1 MLNHNFPKILNESMH
16 FRHYLFAEESMT
28 KNSSVK
34 RFLTGSQEIRLRR
47 VLNLVQ
53 TVFLGVGTAIGGVMF
68 VIMGRAVELAGP
80 SIIITFLIGSIFALL
95 MGICYAELG
104 AAVPSSAG
112 GAISF
117 VARAFG
123 DSIPTFLAGW
133 FSWIGSITDCAIGAL
148 VFSFSVNYFFSW
160 IEPFSLA
167 VITLVV
173 FSLINFRGTKT
184 MSIAQFGLTIVLV
197 ITLSIFISGAFLNFD
212 FGRFQPFFPN
222 GALPTIMLI
231 SYIFPTYAGYETITQ
246 LSEEVKVA
254 GKTIPR
260 ALFLTLAIIT
270 ILFTGSAFALI
281 GGAPSEVYFGSNT
294 PLQNAANYFMGP
306 VGGAA
311 VSIGGIFAALSTING
326 SMGGG
331 TRIAY
336 ALSRRKLL
344 PSVFN
349 RVHPKFNSPYTALAL
364 TSLIAIVFVLTR
376 SVDFIV
382 YAIALGY
389 SVTAIMVCVALIRLR
404 RIEPML
410 FRSFKVP
417 LFPYLPIAAVVV
429 LLLMIVTLSLESLAL
444 GLVFSIVGIVLLTLA
459 KKRLRK
465 QQSQDQQP

>member
-1 MLNHNFPKILNESMH
+1 MTRRNLNVERPTIESH
-16 FRHYLFAEESMT
+16 
-28 KNSSVK
+28 
-34 RFLTGSQEIRLRR
+34 EIRLRR

-53 TVFLGVGTAIGGVMF
+53 TLFLGVGTAIGGVMF

-80 SIIITFLIGSIFALL
+80 SIVITFLIGSVFALL

-104 AAVPSSAG
+104 SAVPSGAG

-133 FSWIGSITDCAIGAL
+133 FDWIGSITDCAIGAV
-148 VFSFSVNYFFSW
+148 VFSFSVNYFINW
-160 IEPFSLA
+160 IEPFTLA
-167 VITLVV
+167 VITLLV
-173 FSLINFRGTKT
+173 FTLINFRGAKT
-184 MSIAQFGLTIVLV
+184 MGIAQFGLTLVLV
-197 ITLSIFISGAFLNFD
+197 ITLCIFISGSFLSFD
-212 FGRFQPFFPN
+212 LGRFQPFFPN
-222 GALPTIMLI
+222 GTLPTILLV

-246 LSEEVKVA
+246 LSEEVKIA

-270 ILFTGSAFALI
+270 ILFTGSAIALV
-281 GGAPSEVYFGSNT
+281 GGAPAEIYIGSNT

-306 VGGAA
+306 IGGAA
-311 VSIGGIFAALSTING
+311 VSIGSIFATLSTING
-326 SMGGG
+326 SMGGA

-344 PSVFN
+344 PPVFD

-376 SVDFIV
+376 SIDFIV

-389 SVTAIMVCVALIRLR
+389 SVTAIMVCIALIRLR
-404 RIEPML
+404 KTEPQL
-410 FRSFKVP
+410 FRPFKVP
-417 LFPYLPIAAVVV
+417 LSPYLPIAAIAV
-429 LLLMIVTLSLESLAL
+429 LLLMIITLSLESLAL
-444 GLVFSIVGIVLLTLA
+444 GLAFGVIGIGLLTLS
-459 KKRLRK
+459 RRIRK
-465 QQSQDQQP
+465 QQPQDQQTQIHLA